1 MVVLSNSLKVT
12 FPEVRGIPVSVSG
25 AFEELA
31 PYGEI
36 MRLELLQDQAQVV
49 VSYYDSL
56 DSETLCDKLDMQ
68 EPQYGQCTVRASGK
82 VELPEST
89 LGQIC
94 GACKDESSDLYSL
107 IFYDVRAAETFAAE
121 VGLIVDSAP
130 KDKAFIAPARRLR
143 AAPSAPRYLNDLGIS
158 QERPKGGVVWADLD
172 SGLETRTTLRIN
184 RLNSKLCNPKRFEM
198 LLEEA
203 GLAQDRPYVDVFRT
217 FTTARGD
224 FGTALMNMTST
235 VGVKMVAKFFHG
247 RQWGKTM
254 PVSVSFAVTQGRDEV
269 LAKYPMQ
276 DCQLG
281 VATRASKAEPLQ
293 VMFTSVENGSEAST
307 EVSDEGE
314 SDGSSCGSTGGPVT
328 CECCVFQPWKD
339 QPNPPSALCLSKMR
353 TPITWPFLESYHEL
367 IGIVAKAQHF
377 WRSSIPSLAGERR
390 LLSLP
395 VDGEE
400 SNNML

>member
-49 VSYYDSL
+49 VSYYDSRCAARVADEL
-56 DSETLCDKLDMQ
+56 GSRCTW

-121 VGLIVDSAP
+121 VGLIFDSAP

-158 QERPKGGVVWADLD
+158 QVVWADLD

-203 GLAQDRPYVDVFRT
+203 GLAQYVDVFRT

-254 PVSVSFAVTQGRDEV
+254 PVSVSFAVTQGRDEELPISQEAKMHRSPRSGAAPVSQV

-314 SDGSSCGSTGGPVT
+314 SDGSSCGSTGGPVR
-328 CECCVFQPWKD
+328 
-339 QPNPPSALCLSKMR
+339 LS
-353 TPITWPFLESYHEL
+353 
-367 IGIVAKAQHF
+367 
-377 WRSSIPSLAGERR
+377 
-390 LLSLP
+390 
-395 VDGEE
+395 
-400 SNNML
+400 